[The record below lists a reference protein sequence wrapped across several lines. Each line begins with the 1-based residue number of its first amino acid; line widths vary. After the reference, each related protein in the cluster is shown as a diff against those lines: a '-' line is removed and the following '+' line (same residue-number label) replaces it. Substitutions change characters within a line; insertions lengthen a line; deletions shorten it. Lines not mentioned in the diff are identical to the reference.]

1 MDFIQDPIFLTSAVL
16 LGSLIAFVAEWLP
29 VDLTAI
35 AITTVLILLGLV
47 TPEEGIAGFGNS
59 ATITVLFMFILSAG
73 IAKTGVIQMVRDR
86 LMVWGGE
93 RPSQQILVMGLL
105 VGPITAFI
113 NNTAVVAVFLPIVE
127 DWCKR
132 RNLSPSKL
140 LIPLSYATVLGGMI
154 TVIGTSTNILASGVS
169 KSLGFGEFS
178 LFQFTAVGL
187 ITFAVGLVYLALAAP
202 PLLPAR
208 KAPIANL
215 SDYGLKDYVT
225 EVVIGPS
232 SNLIG
237 QTLKASEIQRRYDID
252 VLELIRGDSRFAQ
265 PLADKVLAVGDILL
279 IRSGREDLLNLRD
292 QRGLDIVPEIKFSQP
307 LEKELSTGEEQIAE
321 VLILSNSRL
330 VGATLKE
337 MRFRQR
343 YNATVLAI
351 RRGQD
356 LVRERLGKVP
366 LRFGDLLLVQG
377 PRDSLTGLQTTRE
390 LLVLAQREA
399 ENLRTDKAWL
409 AIAIILAVIIAAALN
424 WAPILVTAL
433 VGVLAMVITGCLKP
447 GELYG
452 AVRWDVI
459 FLLAGLIPLGTAME
473 NSGTTDWLAS
483 HLARIG
489 GDVPGLVLL
498 IIFYLATNLLTEILS
513 NNATIVL
520 MAPIAASVAQTL
532 GLNPLAFIFVTTFA
546 ASNSYL
552 TPIGY
557 QTNTMVY
564 GPGGYKF
571 HDFLRVGLPLNVI
584 LTLLTPLLIS
594 WFYGLYP
601 P

>member
-1 MDFIQDPIFLTSAVL
+1 MDFIQNPIFLTSAVL

-93 RPSQQILVMGLL
+93 HPTQQILVMGLL

-187 ITFAVGLVYLALAAP
+187 ITFVVGLVYLALAAP
-202 PLLPAR
+202 QLLPAR

-237 QTLKASEIQRRYDID
+237 QTLKASEIQRKYDID

-399 ENLRTDKAWL
+399 ENLRTDRAWL